1 MFKRKRAKQTRD
13 SQSHP
18 KQQLQ
23 KGRAQELSDVDIEK
37 IAGGPQGHNW
47 SREVSDT
54 ELGKLAG
61 GPGGIPWM
69 RQTPGMNE
77 QS

>member
-1 MFKRKRAKQTRD
+1 MFKRKRAKQTTD
-13 SQSHP
+13 SKLQP
-18 KQQLQ
+18 Q
-23 KGRAQELSDVDIEK
+23 KGRVRELSDVDIEK

-61 GPGGIPWM
+61 GPVGPNWL

-77 QS
+77 Q

>member
-1 MFKRKRAKQTRD
+1 MLKRKRAKQARD
-13 SQSHP
+13 TQSYP
-18 KQQLQ
+18 KPQPQ
-23 KGRAQELSDVDIEK
+23 KGRVRELSGVDIEQ
-37 IAGGPQGHNW
+37 IAGGPTGPNW
-47 SREVSDT
+47 SRNVSDT

-69 RQTPGMNE
+69 RQTLGMNE

>member
-1 MFKRKRAKQTRD
+1 MLKRKRAKQARD
-13 SQSHP
+13 TQSYP
-18 KQQLQ
+18 KPQPQ
-23 KGRAQELSDVDIEK
+23 KGRVRELSDADIET
-37 IAGGPQGHNW
+37 IAGGPRGPGW

-61 GPGGIPWM
+61 GPHGPNWM

-77 QS
+77 